1 MGLIRDSALGTASPW
16 SRHHNVG
23 IKLRDSRRNC
33 GNTMSASKHHV
44 AVLGGGLTG
53 LSAAYHLARRYPNVS
68 VTVYEKTSRFGGW
81 VKSER
86 VDVEDEMGNKASV
99 VLEAAPR
106 TLRPN
111 AQSVLELVGTQSYS
125 VECALSSSRSTCS
138 ACVTRC
144 S

>member
-1 MGLIRDSALGTASPW
+1 
-16 SRHHNVG
+16 
-23 IKLRDSRRNC
+23 
-33 GNTMSASKHHV
+33 MSASKHHV

-111 AQSVLELVGTQSYS
+111 A
-125 VECALSSSRSTCS
+125 
-138 ACVTRC
+138 
-144 S
+144 